1 METCPVVADERQ
13 ADTHEDDK
21 ALAGELVEA
30 GGDFAAAAVGGALGL
45 IGGPVGVPAGAAGG
59 VIATRMFRKVGAQMR
74 RRWLDPREEVRVGG
88 AFALAAAEVA
98 RRIEAGEAL
107 RSDGFFDASAGR
119 DRSPG
124 EEVLEGVLK
133 AAADAHEERKV
144 PYLANLYAEVAF
156 RDDISLP
163 YANALIRLATRCTW
177 RQLVVLAF
185 LDLDPPDFPAQ
196 RNRILDPG
204 VAAVSEPCD
213 AIWSDFDAL
222 GYDGVIGVKQEDRS
236 VAHIA
241 AVLGGGS
248 FQAMDRSRIVPTT
261 AGTDLIEL
269 MRLREVP
276 EAELAAVSAAL
287 NRR

>member
-1 METCPVVADERQ
+1 
-13 ADTHEDDK
+13 
-21 ALAGELVEA
+21 
-30 GGDFAAAAVGGALGL
+30 
-45 IGGPVGVPAGAAGG
+45 
-59 VIATRMFRKVGAQMR
+59 MR
-74 RRWLDPREEVRVGG
+74 RRWLDPREEVRVAG

-98 RRIEAGEAL
+98 RRIGDGEAL
-107 RSDGFFDASAGR
+107 RNDGFFAGAADGERSA
-119 DRSPG
+119 G

-133 AAADAHEERKV
+133 GAADAHEERKV
-144 PYLANLYAEVAF
+144 PYLANLYAALAF

-185 LDLDPPDFPAQ
+185 LDPDPPDFAV
-196 RNRILDPG
+196 RMDRILDPG
-204 VAAVSEPCD
+204 VTAVKEPRD

-222 GYDGVIGVKQEDRS
+222 GYDGLIGVQQEDRS

-248 FQAMDRSRIVPTT
+248 FKGIDRTKSAPTT
-261 AGTDLIEL
+261 AGKHLIEL

-276 EAELAAVSAAL
+276 EADLAAVWAAL